1 MKKQPEQTAQTR
13 RSMMDAFWMLAKARG
28 LHGVTIS
35 EIAKVAGYNRGTF
48 YVYFRDLDDLLQQA
62 EDEILCVF
70 REQMQAALA
79 NGITTDLPNASAK
92 VIEMLC
98 HYDDKLFLLLGKNGD
113 ANFLSKFRAEA
124 AQLFQLAIH
133 TPQPHPYQEYIVAYV
148 TAAFTGLL
156 TYWYDTGKKISMEE
170 LSMISRSLA
179 TKGLVGLAE
188 GEGVFRFR

>member
-1 MKKQPEQTAQTR
+1 MKKQPEQTARTRQTLI
-13 RSMMDAFWMLAKARG
+13 DAFWALSKENG
-28 LHGVTIS
+28 LGKTTIS
-35 EIAKVAGYNRGTF
+35 AITKKAGYNRGTF
-48 YVYFRDLDDLLQQA
+48 YVYFKDLDDLLQQA

-156 TYWYDTGKKISMEE
+156 TYWYDTGRKISMEE
-170 LSMISRSLA
+170 LSIISRSLA
-179 TKGLVGLAE
+179 TKGLIGVTE
-188 GEGVFRFR
+188 GERSSK